1 MESNKRTA
9 RIAGAFYLTVVITG
23 IFNLLYVPSKLIVWN
38 DAATTFN
45 NIVANETLFR
55 LSIVAGIVCY
65 IVFLFLPLVLYKL
78 LNAVN
83 RNAAIAMVSLAV
95 VSVPI
100 SLLNL
105 NNKMEVLTLISE
117 GNYMRIFQINERH
130 AQVMLSLANYENGI
144 EILTIFWGLWLFPF
158 GYLVFKS
165 GILPKILGV
174 LLMLGCAG
182 YVINFTGGFLFEGYS
197 EIGIARFI
205 SLPASLGEIG
215 ICLWLLIMGA
225 KENTDQK

>member
-1 MESNKRTA
+1 MESSKKTA
-9 RIAGAFYLTVVITG
+9 RIAGVVYLTVVVTG
-23 IFNLLYVPSKLIVWN
+23 IFNLAYVPSQLIVWN

-45 NIVANETLFR
+45 RIVTNETLFR

-65 IVFLFLPLVLYKL
+65 IAFLFLPLVLYKL

-83 RNAAIAMVSLAV
+83 RYAAIGMVSLAV

-105 NNKMEVLTLISE
+105 NHKMAVLTLIGKSS
-117 GNYMRIFQINERH
+117 YLSTFQINELH
-130 AQVMLSLANYENGI
+130 TQVMLSLQNYENGI
-144 EILTIFWGLWLFPF
+144 EILTVFWGLWLFPL

-174 LLMLGCAG
+174 LLMLGCVG
-182 YVINFTGGFLFEGYS
+182 YVINFTGGFLFENYS
-197 EIGIARFI
+197 DYGIARFI

-215 ICLWLLIMGA
+215 TCLWLLIMGA
-225 KENTDQK
+225 KEKVDKK

>member
-1 MESNKRTA
+1 MGSNKKTA
-9 RIAGAFYLTVVITG
+9 RIAGVFYLTVVVTG

-38 DAATTFN
+38 DAAATFN

-55 LSIVAGIVCY
+55 LGIIAGIVCY
-65 IVFLFLPLVLYKL
+65 SAFLFLPLVLYKL
-78 LNAVN
+78 LSAVN
-83 RNAAIAMVSLAV
+83 KTVAVSMVALAV

-105 NNKMEVLTLISE
+105 NNKMAVLTFIS
-117 GNYMRIFQINERH
+117 NASYLTVFQTNELH
-130 AQVMLSLANYENGI
+130 AQVMLSLEYYNNGI
-144 EILTIFWGLWLFPF
+144 EILTVFWGLWLLPF

-174 LLMLGCAG
+174 LLMVGCFG
-182 YVINFTGGFLFEGYS
+182 YLINFVGGFLLKDYGAL
-197 EIGIARFI
+197 GIAKFI

-215 ICLWLLIMGA
+215 ICLWLLTIGA
-225 KENTDQK
+225 KDKKQ